1 MDEPRQ
7 VANRLPAALALSEPP
22 GAIEFRNRWEMPMAA
37 RKKKSGSKK
46 SAAKKKAP
54 KTRKS
59 RVAPKKKAA
68 KAPKRKVAAKKAV
81 RARSKPVAAKKR
93 PMAAP
98 KAAVARPRPAAAPA
112 AVPPPAP
119 APAPVPTP
127 VAELDNRIAIVRA
140 NLRELVEQAA
150 SSAGAANEELL
161 SQRIA
166 EQEERLRRLRQER
179 DALDC

>member
-1 MDEPRQ
+1 
-7 VANRLPAALALSEPP
+7 
-22 GAIEFRNRWEMPMAA
+22 MAA
-37 RKKKSGSKK
+37 RKKKSGSRK
-46 SAAKKKAP
+46 SAAKKAP
-54 KTRKS
+54 KTRKV

-81 RARSKPVAAKKR
+81 PARSKPVAAKKR
-93 PMAAP
+93 PVPTP
-98 KAAVARPRPAAAPA
+98 KAAAPRPAPSPAPMPA
-112 AVPPPAP
+112 PPPAP
-119 APAPVPTP
+119 APVPAA